1 MQLVSGGTFIT
12 PLSHWS
18 FDELSSKTY
27 LTCPSIFFW
36 SLDISFFF
44 FFLIHTPKNTPEEK
58 KNKTRQTHQRKN
70 LKMNLSWRIHLK
82 QQVHVIAIL
91 LREKAFANQECY
103 ECSIKINYQTKP
115 HMPSIFFQSRFQ
127 ITFLL
132 GNLSGVQLIWAMLRR
147 RIVGM
152 FFLENTSWLFCF
164 LFFFIQLKALQGIKL
179 QTSNNSSPKRRWL
192 VVDIYSSNDY
202 HMFRSKS
209 SASCSEVDSKG
220 CSAFE

>member
-1 MQLVSGGTFIT
+1 MHQKNLSTFNST
-12 PLSHWS
+12 
-18 FDELSSKTY
+18 
-27 LTCPSIFFW
+27 
-36 SLDISFFF
+36 ISC
-44 FFLIHTPKNTPEEK
+44 NTPEGK

-70 LKMNLSWRIHLK
+70 LKMNLFWRIHLK

-91 LREKAFANQECY
+91 LSEKPLQIR
-103 ECSIKINYQTKP
+103 SIMYAQLKINYQTKP
-115 HMPSIFFQSRFQ
+115 HLPSIFFHSRFQ

-132 GNLSGVQLIWAMLRR
+132 GNLSGLQLIWVMLRK
-147 RIVGM
+147 RIVGV
-152 FFLENTSWLFCF
+152 FFLENTFWLFCF

>member
-1 MQLVSGGTFIT
+1 MSCHQRHIWLAHPFFSDHLTF
-12 PLSHWS
+12 P
-18 FDELSSKTY
+18 
-27 LTCPSIFFW
+27 
-36 SLDISFFF
+36 FFF
-44 FFLIHTPKNTPEEK
+44 SLIHTPKKHTRGK
-58 KNKTRQTHQRKN
+58 KKQNKTRQTHQRKN